1 MLMNNELATHPHPLI
16 YAYNLQKK
24 IQAMKDDIAGMEV
37 EFNQIILHCKEVG
50 LMSQDGFVV
59 KAKQTVRRTID
70 PVLFAMDFPDANDI
84 LVSKYAAFIG
94 TELDKLITTKILPSI
109 KIEDAK
115 DLVGNVVLDKACKFS
130 ITEKISIVKED
141 TI

>member
-1 MLMNNELATHPHPLI
+1 MNNELDVHPHPLI

-37 EFNQIILHCKEVG
+37 EYNQIVQYCTTVG
-50 LMSQDGFVV
+50 LTNQDGFAI
-59 KAKQTVRRTID
+59 KAKQSIRRTID

-94 TELDKLITTKILPSI
+94 TELDKLVTTKILPSI

-115 DLVGNVVLDKACKFS
+115 ELVGNAILDKACKFS